1 LIDPSHALLTNAEM
15 ARADALA
22 DGLGQPP
29 ERLMARAG
37 EAVAAA
43 LRRRW
48 NPRPALVLC
57 GPGNNGGDGYVIAR
71 ALREAGWPVRVAAL
85 GEPKAGAAA
94 LHRQRWTETTEN
106 LDPATLD
113 GAALVV
119 DALFGAGLERPLDG
133 AAAAIVA
140 ALAARRPPTVAVDV
154 PSGLDGDSGLA
165 RGAVAPADLTVTFFR
180 LKPGHLLQPGRRLCG
195 ALVLADIG
203 LPPAVLDAIAP
214 ATWAN
219 TPALWQAAFPWPDS
233 ASHKYRRGHA
243 VIRGGA
249 RMTGAARL
257 AAMAA
262 RRIGAGLVTIA
273 APAEAVS
280 VYAAD
285 RPGALV
291 QEVGDFASA
300 LADER
305 RNAVLVG
312 PGNGRDGE
320 TDRAAA
326 LALASGR
333 AVVLDADALAG
344 DPARLRRGGT
354 APLVLTPHEGEF
366 ARLFGE
372 IGDGG
377 RLTAARRAAAASG
390 AAVLLKGSDTVIAAP
405 DGRAAIASGAPPT
418 LATAGSGDVLAGM
431 ILGLLAQGVPGFE
444 AAAAAAWLH
453 ARAGAS
459 SGPGLVAEDLAEA
472 LPEALRALR
481 PLPPLW
487 TIDGVETL

>member
-1 LIDPSHALLTNAEM
+1 LIDPAHALLTSAEM

-22 DGLGQPP
+22 AGLGQPP
-29 ERLMARAG
+29 ERLMTRAG

-48 NPRPALVLC
+48 SARPALVLC

-71 ALREAGWPVRVAAL
+71 ALREAGWAVRVAGL
-85 GEPKAGAAA
+85 GEPKSGAAA
-94 LHRQRWTETTEN
+94 LHRGRWTEAVESVGPRA
-106 LDPATLD
+106 LE

-119 DALFGAGLERPLDG
+119 DALFGAGLARPLEG
-133 AAAAIVA
+133 AAAATIE
-140 ALAARRPPTVAVDV
+140 ALAQRRPPTVAVDV

-165 RGAVAPADLTVTFFR
+165 RGAAAPADVTVTFFR

-195 ALVLADIG
+195 ELVLADIG
-203 LPPAVLDAIAP
+203 LPSAVLQTIAP

-243 VIRGGA
+243 VVRGGA

-257 AAMAA
+257 SATAA
-262 RRIGAGLVTIA
+262 RRIGAGLVTLAVPAGA
-273 APAEAVS
+273 AS
-280 VYAAD
+280 IYAAD
-285 RPGALV
+285 RPGTLV
-291 QEVGDFASA
+291 QVVADFAEA

-320 TDRAAA
+320 TDKAVAVA
-326 LALASGR
+326 LARGC

-344 DPARLRRGGT
+344 DPDRLRRAGT

-366 ARLFGE
+366 TRLFGP
-372 IGDGG
+372 IGGEG
-377 RLTAARRAAAASG
+377 RLAAARRAAVASG
-390 AAVLLKGSDTVIAAP
+390 AVVLLKGSDTVVAAA
-405 DGRAAIASGAPPT
+405 DGRAAVAAGAPPG
-418 LATAGSGDVLAGM
+418 LATAGSGDVLAG
-431 ILGLLAQGVPGFE
+431 IVLGLLAQGMPGFE
-444 AAAAAAWLH
+444 SAAAAAWLH
-453 ARAGAS
+453 ARAAAS
-459 SGPGLVAEDLAEA
+459 TGPGMLAEDLAEA
-472 LPEALRALR
+472 LPEALCALR
-481 PLPPLW
+481 PPPPLW
-487 TIDGVETL
+487 AIDGVETL